1 MTEQNQEKYKVTWK
15 GWLALIILIISFS
28 GVFAKVDGPLRALDF
43 QVLTGSFGKVSEGVI
58 FTGKGGVGARDG
70 FMFAL
75 TLFPTLMFALGC
87 IQVAESLGA
96 LRAAEVLFR
105 PILRPF
111 MGIPGASGLAF
122 VSSFT
127 SSDVAAVMT
136 KGLVEDK
143 MMTEEERAVFVAY
156 QYAGSA
162 PVTNTFG
169 TGAALLPISVLPVGI
184 IIGLIFIVKVMGAN
198 LFRLYLKWH
207 ASKNR
212 VEGGEANG

>member
-1 MTEQNQEKYKVTWK
+1 MQEQNQAEYKVTWK
-15 GWLALIILIISFS
+15 GWLALFILLISFS
-28 GVFAKVDGPLRALDF
+28 GIFTKAEGPLRALDF
-43 QVLTGSFGKVSEGVI
+43 QVLTGQFGQVTKGVI
-58 FTGKGGVGARDG
+58 FTGKDGTGARDG

-87 IQVAESLGA
+87 IQVAESMGA
-96 LRAAEVLFR
+96 LRAAEKLFR

-122 VSSFT
+122 VSSVT
-127 SSDVAAVMT
+127 SSDVGAVMT

-143 MMTEEERAVFVAY
+143 MMTDDERTIFVAY

-198 LFRLYLKWH
+198 LVRFYLKWQ
-207 ASKNR
+207 AAKSSMER
-212 VEGGEANG
+212 GAING

>member
-1 MTEQNQEKYKVTWK
+1 MQQSQEKYKVTWK
-15 GWLALIILIISFS
+15 GWLSLAILLISFS
-28 GVFAKVDGPLRALDF
+28 GIFAKSDGLLRALDF
-43 QVLTGSFGKVSEGVI
+43 QVLTGDFGQVAKGVI
-58 FTGKGGVGARDG
+58 FTGKGGTGARDG

-105 PILRPF
+105 PVLRPLL
-111 MGIPGASGLAF
+111 GIPGASGLAF
-122 VSSFT
+122 VSSLT

-143 MMTEEERAVFVAY
+143 MMTDEERTIFVAY

-184 IIGLIFIVKVMGAN
+184 IIALIFVVKVMGAN
-198 LFRLYLKWH
+198 LVRMYINWH
-207 ASKNR
+207 VVRKNQMK
-212 VEGGEANG
+212 EGAVNG